1 MKRIVFC
8 SIALLIC
15 FPAFA
20 QQPDVNRFTLFTGF
34 DYMVRPVL
42 LGALGKPVP
51 SAHLTDTTY
60 FIGAGGGFDLNLS
73 RGVGFRF
80 AADWVNTHLFSN
92 LLTNRQ
98 NYVRLSMGPTF
109 RWGTLETR

>member
-1 MKRIVFC
+1 
-8 SIALLIC
+8 LGLIHERANINL
-15 FPAFA
+15 PP
-20 QQPDVNRFTLFTGF
+20 QLG
-34 DYMVRPVL
+34 VL

-51 SAHLTDTTY
+51 SVHLTDTTY

-80 AADWVNTHLFSN
+80 ATDWVNTHLFSN

-109 RWGTLETR
+109 RWGTLEAR

>member
-1 MKRIVFC
+1 MRE
-8 SIALLIC
+8 
-15 FPAFA
+15 PASTYRRNWA
-20 QQPDVNRFTLFTGF
+20 YCLER
-34 DYMVRPVL
+34 
-42 LGALGKPVP
+42 PVP

-80 AADWVNTHLFSN
+80 ATDWVNTHLFSN

-109 RWGTLETR
+109 RWGTLEAR